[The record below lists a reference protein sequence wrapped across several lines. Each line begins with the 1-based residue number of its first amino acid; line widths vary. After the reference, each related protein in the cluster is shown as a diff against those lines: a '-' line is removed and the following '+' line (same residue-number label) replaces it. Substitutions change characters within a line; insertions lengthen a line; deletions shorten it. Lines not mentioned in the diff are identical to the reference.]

1 MSVYARSSTD
11 GGATWSDRVRIS
23 RPGPNSA
30 YPAAAG
36 TGNGDIRVWFMD
48 QRTGR
53 WSVWYRASSDLG
65 RSWSPAVRISDAT
78 SGTAY
83 KNAKGSLEAYGD
95 YGETNI
101 TNTGKVVAVW
111 GEAASYNGPG
121 GVWFNRQT

>member
-1 MSVYARSSTD
+1 MVGSGSHLEARRELGVPRCGRD
-11 GGATWSDRVRIS
+11 GERRHPRLVHG
-23 RPGPNSA
+23 SA
-30 YPAAAG
+30 
-36 TGNGDIRVWFMD
+36 N
-48 QRTGR
+48 GR

-83 KNAKGSLEAYGD
+83 KNAKGFLEAYGD
-95 YGETNI
+95 YGEMDI

-111 GEAASYNGPG
+111 GEGASYNGPG